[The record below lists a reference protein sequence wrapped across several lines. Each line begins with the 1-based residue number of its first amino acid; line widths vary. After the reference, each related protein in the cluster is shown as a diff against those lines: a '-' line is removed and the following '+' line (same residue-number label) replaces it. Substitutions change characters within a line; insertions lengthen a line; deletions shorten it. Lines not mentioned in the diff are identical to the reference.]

1 MSSCQTMFPVRSVTS
16 AVNEFGS
23 MAARGRNRSVKP
35 WDGTA
40 TEATARG
47 RLRPGVR
54 AAAGGPDGQGA
65 GVSVDDGEVADGELE
80 RDAEPR
86 VRRHMTGRL
95 VHHRLHFAFV
105 SLNPDRSMSH
115 ICTLTGMPGS
125 RRA

>member
-16 AVNEFGS
+16 AVNEFGP

-35 WDGTA
+35 GTDRDRSDREGTVA
-40 TEATARG
+40 A
-47 RLRPGVR
+47 GVR
-54 AAAGGPDGQGA
+54 AAARGPDGQGA

-115 ICTLTGMPGS
+115 ICTFTGMPAV